1 MITVIICSINAA
13 HLKRIS
19 KNIEETIGV
28 PYELIA
34 IDNSTNP
41 RGICAVY
48 NEGARRATFD
58 CLCFVHE
65 DVQFNTIGWG
75 QVLISI
81 FNDTTWGLV
90 GLAGA
95 AHKPKLL
102 SGWGAQGLK
111 DRMVKINLIQHFKG
125 NKPPKLQY
133 ENTSKEKIAEVAC
146 LDGVFLASTKSVIR
160 QIPFDENLL
169 KGFHGYDLD
178 LSLAIGQHY
187 KVGVTYEILAEH
199 FSEGSLNT
207 EWLESSMLVHQKWS
221 EKLPKTVIPV
231 TKKERKNCEK
241 RSFRYILSILKENN
255 ALDYSL
261 KILHQGE
268 LKELS
273 FLTYLKMY
281 YSLGKIYLLKR
292 T

>member
-1 MITVIICSINAA
+1 MISIVICSIN
-13 HLKRIS
+13 LNQLNRIS

-34 IDNSTNP
+34 IDNRKNP

-48 NEGARRATFD
+48 NEGARKAKFEY
-58 CLCFVHE
+58 LCFVHE
-65 DVQFNTIGWG
+65 DVQFNTKGWG
-75 QVLISI
+75 DVLASI
-81 FNDTTWGLV
+81 FKDPTWGLV

-95 AHKPKLL
+95 AHKPKLI

-125 NKPPKLQY
+125 NKAPELQY
-133 ENTSKEKIAEVAC
+133 ENTAKENIAEVAC
-146 LDGVFLASTKSVIR
+146 LDGVFLASKKSILL
-160 QIPFDENLL
+160 QTPFDETLL
-169 KGFHGYDLD
+169 RGFHGYDLD
-178 LSLAIGQHY
+178 ISLAIGQHY

-199 FSEGSLNT
+199 FSEGTLNS
-207 EWLESSMLVHQKWS
+207 EWLESSLKVHQKWS
-221 EKLPKTVIPV
+221 EHLPKTVIPI
-231 TKKERKNCEK
+231 TKTERKNCEK

-268 LKELS
+268 LKQLN

-281 YSLGKIYLLKR
+281 YSLGKIYLKR
-292 T
+292 S